1 LSAPHIRNHNA
12 IHAQDAARA
21 IKLYKIE
28 SGKPNPI
35 GV

>member
-12 IHAQDAARA
+12 IHAQDVARA
-21 IKLYKIE
+21 IKPYKIDA
-28 SGKPNPI
+28 GKPNPI